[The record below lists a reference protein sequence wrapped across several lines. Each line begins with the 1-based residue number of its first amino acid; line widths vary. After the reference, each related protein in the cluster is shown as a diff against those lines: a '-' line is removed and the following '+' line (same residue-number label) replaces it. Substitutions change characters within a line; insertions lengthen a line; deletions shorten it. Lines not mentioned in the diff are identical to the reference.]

1 MKEIEADEFLKRSRE
16 FPVVDT
22 RSPAEFASGHIPGAV
37 NLPLFE
43 NSERKIIGT
52 LYKQQGKK
60 EAIKAGLRI
69 TGPKMLGFIEKV
81 ESLRSQNVLVHCWR
95 GGMRSQS
102 MAWLLELYGFDVWIM
117 KGGYKAY
124 RNALLEFFK
133 NPPQLRVITGSTGS
147 MKTVLLKKLR
157 EMDEQ
162 VVDLEALANHPGS
175 SFGNQVSTGQPSTEQ
190 FQNDLFADFFSLD
203 PDRPVW
209 LEDESFSIGKVHL
222 VEGLY
227 RNMQLSPH
235 YLVLLSREKRIDVL
249 LSEYGQIPK
258 DKLVQAVQGIA
269 KKLGKNLAN
278 QAIECVHNDKLA
290 EAVEIILNYYD
301 RAYSKGIQKKQDLV
315 LGPFHLNVENM
326 EETAGKLI
334 NYRK

>member
-1 MKEIEADEFLKRSRE
+1 MKELEASEFLKRSQE

-43 NSERKIIGT
+43 NSERRIIGT

-60 EAIKAGLRI
+60 AAIKAGLTI
-69 TGPKMLGFIEKV
+69 TGPKMLGFIDKV
-81 ESLRSQNVLVHCWR
+81 ESLQSQNVLIHCWR

-124 RNALLEFFK
+124 RNALLEYFK
-133 NPPQLRVITGSTGS
+133 NPPPLRVVTGSTGS

-157 EMDEQ
+157 EMHEQ

-190 FQNDLFADFFSLD
+190 FQNDLFADFFSLNS
-203 PDRPVW
+203 DRPVW
-209 LEDESFSIGKVHL
+209 VEDESFSIGKIHL

-227 RNMQLSPH
+227 RTMQQSPH
-235 YLVLLSREKRIDVL
+235 YLVVLPLETRIAVL

-258 DKLVQAVQGIA
+258 DKLIQAIQGIA
-269 KKLGKNLAN
+269 KKLGKDLAN
-278 QAIECVHNDKLA
+278 QAIQCVAADDLA
-290 EAVEIILNYYD
+290 KAAEIILNYYD
-301 RAYSKGIQKKQDLV
+301 RAYRKGIQKKQDLV
-315 LGPFHLNVENM
+315 LGPFQLNAENIK
-326 EETAGKLI
+326 ETAEKLI
-334 NYRK
+334 NYRQ